1 MVEKKFPPNYMLCA
15 QVLCCCDTVS
25 SVFRGKKS
33 HSGVTGD
40 KSNYGDEV
48 SVGVQGSLYSI

>member
-1 MVEKKFPPNYMLCA
+1 MVEKKFPPNYVLCA
-15 QVLCCCDTVS
+15 QLLCCCDTVS

-48 SVGVQGSLYSI
+48 SVGV